1 MTAWRVTMFNPEADT
16 ASIEQFATSE
26 EAETFAVGVR
36 RRHPDWEVDVI
47 PINVN
52 PHRN

>member
-1 MTAWRVTMFNPEADT
+1 MTAWRVTMYNPDGNT

-26 EAETFAVGVR
+26 EAETFAAGVS

-47 PINVN
+47 PVNVN
-52 PHRN
+52 THRN